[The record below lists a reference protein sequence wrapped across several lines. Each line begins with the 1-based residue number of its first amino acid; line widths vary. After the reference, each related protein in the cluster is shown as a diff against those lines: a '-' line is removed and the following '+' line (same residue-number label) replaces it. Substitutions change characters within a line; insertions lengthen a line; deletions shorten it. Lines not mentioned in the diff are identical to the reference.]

1 MTSFLSEIY
10 TVLLDMEYER
20 EDFDA
25 TMIPEIRFN
34 TPSKKDC
41 LDYMQQDKS
50 TWLSSPTNA
59 PCLTST
65 IH

>member
-1 MTSFLSEIY
+1 MG
-10 TVLLDMEYER
+10 YER
-20 EDFDA
+20 EDFNA
-25 TMIPEIRFN
+25 TVIPEIRFN
-34 TPSKKDC
+34 TPLKKDC

-50 TWLSSPTNA
+50 TWPSSPTSA